1 MAGKSIGNLRE
12 EITELVLKLTEEDV
26 EVQGASAPDVEANFI
41 EGANV
46 DSLKALEI
54 VAALEKKYKI
64 EIKEDDLPKLSSI
77 DDMVAMVEKLT
88 GITPLVSEIPKAK
101 KPKAKKGPVKK
112 KVPAKPKKKSPKK
125 KKLRK

>member
-1 MAGKSIGNLRE
+1 MAGKNTGNLRE

-26 EVQGASAPDVEANFI
+26 EVKGASAPELEANFI

-64 EIKEDDLPKLSSI
+64 EIKEDDLPKLGSI

-88 GITPLVSEIPKAK
+88 GIMPSVSEIPKAK
-101 KPKAKKGPVKK
+101 K
-112 KVPAKPKKKSPKK
+112 KVPARPKKKSPKK